1 MKKAFLTSML
11 LFCITACGI
20 FIWDIPNEL
29 LAFGK
34 NKVNREQFN
43 WRVLHTV
50 HFDIHYPKGMEYLA
64 YATSKYAEQGYTR
77 IANALRHQLYD
88 PVPIIIF
95 PSHID
100 FQENNILQQ
109 VIGEGTG
116 GFTEAF
122 KSRVVVPFTG
132 SYYEFRHVLV
142 HELTHAF
149 QYDILL
155 NDTSGAVR
163 SVFSGGGVPLWIME
177 GMSEYLSIGY
187 DETADMVMRDLLLN
201 DMYITLMD
209 LTRLRVPGMYF
220 IYKEGQA
227 FFYFFEKT
235 YGEGKIG
242 QLLRDIRDT
251 GNFNEAIKGITGKKL
266 EELDMEFHRFFKK
279 RYYPVL
285 EGRNFDEEEGRQV
298 TFHKKTKS
306 AFNISPAVS
315 PDGKKIAY
323 INNRDIYSSISILYL
338 DKKGKRKKIRNIVTG
353 NKSSRYQGM
362 HLMSNQLT
370 WSRDGKHLVFVAQS
384 YGRDV
389 IFIINADNGSVSK
402 NIKLPFRAVLDPSF
416 STDGKSITFIGQTN
430 TRYDVYLYGI
440 ESRQLRRI
448 TDDYFAERYP
458 RLSHDGRF
466 VYYSCNWNEEGDKES
481 NNYRIMRINLET
493 GERDILVDD
502 KEKNIQV
509 SVSTDGKNLLYVSNR
524 TGIYNL
530 YRYDIE
536 AGREEQLSNVVS
548 GLFYPSW
555 FPDGNKAAF
564 VAYQNGGYDIFIKDS
579 LEPLEKTEG
588 RVTEYMEVEYPDPY
602 FPLSGGEFDE
612 YRVRFSPDWLIFGLG
627 GTVGYGF
634 AGFAQMSI
642 SDYMGENRLV
652 VSADYLRYDS
662 DDNVNLDMQYWF
674 LKHRID
680 YGFGVFRQR
689 NPYGIFTLE
698 NLNDVLHN
706 AYWSTLYLDHYGVY
720 GIASYP
726 FTKYFRFTTR
736 LSSSR
741 YERVYSLYDER
752 PDVYA
757 NLNQASF
764 ALHYDN
770 VLWGYMVPLRGW
782 RGMVKYSHA
791 ADLTGQDFNFSSI
804 DCDIRR
810 YFFLSKKYVFAFRGA
825 GGKIYGRD
833 REFFKYYIGGYST
846 LRGHP
851 FLEYGGENMFIFNG
865 EFRFTFIEGIK
876 FGWPL
881 FFRLGN
887 IGGVLFTDMGSA
899 WDTQYRFRDKE
910 TGEFSDFKADIGFGF
925 RMTLY
930 PIVILKLDYAW
941 PWYYTSFGDRRV
953 VFSLGYE
960 F

>member
-1 MKKAFLTSML
+1 MLTGNIL
-11 LFCITACGI
+11 
-20 FIWDIPNEL
+20 DDDL

-34 NKVNREQFN
+34 NKVNREQFD
-43 WRVLHTV
+43 WRILHTV
-50 HFDIHYPKGMEYLA
+50 HCDIHYPDGMESLA
-64 YATSKYAEQGYTR
+64 YTAAKYAEQGYTR
-77 IANALRHQLYD
+77 IANVLQHQMHD
-88 PVPIIIF
+88 PIPVIIF
-95 PSHID
+95 PSHIA
-100 FQENNILQQ
+100 FQENNIIQQ
-109 VIGEGTG
+109 IIGEGTG

-122 KSRVVVPFTG
+122 KNRVVVPFTG
-132 SYYEFRHVLV
+132 SYDDFQHVLI

-149 QYDILL
+149 QYNILF

-163 SVFSGGGVPLWIME
+163 SLFSGGGVPLWVME
-177 GMSEYLSIGY
+177 GMCEYISIGY

-201 DMYITLMD
+201 DMYISLMD

-227 FFYFFEKT
+227 FFYFFEQV
-235 YGEGKIG
+235 YGKGRIG
-242 QLLRDIRDT
+242 ELLRDIRDT
-251 GNFNEAIKGITGKKL
+251 GNFQEAVKVVTGKEL
-266 EELDMEFHRFFKK
+266 EELDLEFHRFFKK

-285 EGRNFDEEEGRQV
+285 EGRNFDEEEGTQL
-298 TFHKKTKS
+298 TFHEKTQS
-306 AFNISPAVS
+306 VFNICPAVS
-315 PDGKKIAY
+315 PDGRKIAY

-338 DKKGKRKKIRNIVTG
+338 DKKGEKKKIKTILTG
-353 NKSSRYQGM
+353 NKSAKFEGM

-370 WSRDGKHLVFVAQS
+370 WTSDGKYLVFVSQS
-384 YGRDV
+384 RGRDM
-389 IFIINADNGSVSK
+389 IFMIDAENGSVHREME
-402 NIKLPFRAVLDPSF
+402 LPFRAVLDPSL
-416 STDGKSITFIGQTN
+416 SADGEKIAFIGQDN
-430 TRYDVYLYGI
+430 TRTDLYIYHPG
-440 ESRQLRRI
+440 SRHIRRV
-448 TDDYFAERYP
+448 TNDLFGERYP
-458 RLSHDGRF
+458 RFSHDGRHL
-466 VYYSCNWNEEGDKES
+466 YYSSNWNAQGDLES
-481 NNYRIMRINLET
+481 GNYKIMRMEIAT
-493 GERDILVDD
+493 GKRDILVDNQ
-502 KEKNIQV
+502 EKNIQV
-509 SVSTDGKNLLYVSNR
+509 AVSTQGDSLLYVSNR

-530 YRYDIE
+530 YRYNIDE
-536 AGREEQLSNVVS
+536 GREEQLSDVVS

-555 FPDGNKAAF
+555 FPGGNKAAF
-564 VAYQNGGYDIFIKDS
+564 VAYQDGGYDIFIKED
-579 LEPLEKTEG
+579 LQPVETTEG
-588 RVTEYMEVEYPDPY
+588 RATEYMGVDYRPPY
-602 FPLSGGEFDE
+602 FPLSRSEIDD
-612 YRVRFSPDWLIFGLG
+612 YSIRFTPDWLIFGLG

-634 AGFAQMSI
+634 AGFAQVSI

-652 VSADYLRYDS
+652 ISGDYLRYDS
-662 DDNVNLDMQYWF
+662 DDNVNIDMQYWF

-698 NLNDVLHN
+698 NINDVLHN

-720 GIASYP
+720 GIMSYP
-726 FTKYFRFTTR
+726 FTKYFRFSSR

-741 YERVYSLYDER
+741 YERDYSVFDER

-757 NLNQASF
+757 NLNQVSF

-770 VLWGYMVPLRGW
+770 VLWGYMVPMRGW

-791 ADLTGQDFNFSSI
+791 ADLTGQDFTFSSV

-810 YFFLSKKYVFAFRGA
+810 YFLVSKRYVFAFRGV

-833 REFFKYYIGGYST
+833 SEFFKYYIGGFST

-851 FLEYGGENMFIFNG
+851 FLEYGGENMFLFNG

-899 WDTQYRFRDKE
+899 WDRQYQFKNDE
-910 TGEFSDFKADIGFGF
+910 TGEFQDFKADVGFGF

-960 F
+960 Y